1 MELAAILA
9 LDVLNGVASLILLC
23 TGLAIIFGMMRIINL
38 AHGEFLMLGAYATVV
53 STNAGVNIWVAM
65 LVVAPLF
72 VGAVSLVVER
82 CLIRFLYGRLVDTML
97 ATWGLSLFIVG
108 LVTTIYGNTIQ
119 GVPTPLGGFSIGAYR
134 SSLYT
139 LFLVAMAALL
149 LAAVWTVLRYT
160 RLGLIARATMQ
171 NPNMAAAEAA
181 LRQAQTAFDQA
192 KQEYDRAK
200 VTTKVAGIVQDPL
213 ATVGSMLSPGTPCAT
228 VVELDPMKFITN
240 VPESRIAR
248 AELGLPAK
256 VTTITGETI
265 EGKVSFIASL
275 ADAATRS
282 FPIEIELPNKDGK
295 VLSGITATAVVN
307 LGTVP
312 AHLLPQ
318 SVLTLDDEGALGVRA
333 VKDGVVEFYPVTIIS
348 DSRAGVWV
356 TGLPATVDVITI
368 GQEFVVPGQKVQA
381 TNVTGTPE
389 SSESKAAAEGMQ
401 S

>member
-149 LAAVWTVLRYT
+149 LAAVWAVLRYT

-171 NPNMAAAEAA
+171 NPNMAAALGVSPNRVYMATFAVGAA
-181 LRQAQTAFDQA
+181 ITGLAGGLLAPVSGVVPTMGAAYVAKAF
-192 KQEYDRAK
+192 
-200 VTTKVAGIVQDPL
+200 I
-213 ATVGSMLSPGTPCAT
+213 T
-228 VVELDPMKFITN
+228 VVGGGSAILAGTASAAGLFGFINQMAAYLTTP
-240 VPESRIAR
+240 VFGE
-248 AELGLPAK
+248 
-256 VTTITGETI
+256 VTLF
-265 EGKVSFIASL
+265 VSAIIL
-275 ADAATRS
+275 IR
-282 FPIEIELPNKDGK
+282 
-295 VLSGITATAVVN
+295 V
-307 LGTVP
+307 
-312 AHLLPQ
+312 LPQ
-318 SVLTLDDEGALGVRA
+318 G
-333 VKDGVVEFYPVTIIS
+333 IS
-348 DSRAGVWV
+348 GRFFGRS
-356 TGLPATVDVITI
+356 L
-368 GQEFVVPGQKVQA
+368 
-381 TNVTGTPE
+381 
-389 SSESKAAAEGMQ
+389 
-401 S
+401 

>member
-53 STNAGVNIWVAM
+53 SANAGVNIWVAM
-65 LVVAPLF
+65 LVVAPVF

-149 LAAVWTVLRYT
+149 LAAVWVVLRYT

-171 NPNMAAAEAA
+171 NPAMAAALGVSPNRVYMATFAVGAA
-181 LRQAQTAFDQA
+181 ITGLAGGLLAPVSGVVPTMGAAYVAKAF
-192 KQEYDRAK
+192 
-200 VTTKVAGIVQDPL
+200 I
-213 ATVGSMLSPGTPCAT
+213 T
-228 VVELDPMKFITN
+228 VVGGGSAILAGTASAAGLFGFINQMAAYLTTP
-240 VPESRIAR
+240 VFGE
-248 AELGLPAK
+248 
-256 VTTITGETI
+256 VTLF
-265 EGKVSFIASL
+265 VSAIIL
-275 ADAATRS
+275 IR
-282 FPIEIELPNKDGK
+282 
-295 VLSGITATAVVN
+295 V
-307 LGTVP
+307 
-312 AHLLPQ
+312 LPQ
-318 SVLTLDDEGALGVRA
+318 G
-333 VKDGVVEFYPVTIIS
+333 IS
-348 DSRAGVWV
+348 GRFFGRS
-356 TGLPATVDVITI
+356 L
-368 GQEFVVPGQKVQA
+368 
-381 TNVTGTPE
+381 
-389 SSESKAAAEGMQ
+389 
-401 S
+401 